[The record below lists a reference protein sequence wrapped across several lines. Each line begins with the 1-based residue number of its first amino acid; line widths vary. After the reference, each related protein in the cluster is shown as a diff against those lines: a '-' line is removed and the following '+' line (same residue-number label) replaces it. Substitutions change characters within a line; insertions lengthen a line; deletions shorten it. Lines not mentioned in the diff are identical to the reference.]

1 MSDKPI
7 SPLRQR
13 MIDDMTARRFKE
25 KVQKDYV
32 RHVRTFAAFLGQST
46 DKATKEDLRRFQSH
60 LARLFC
66 RLFLE
71 GLAALHAAGRLAFF
85 VDLAPLAD
93 KRAFDAELA
102 PLRRSEW
109 VVYAKRPFAG
119 PKAVFAYLAR
129 YTHRVAISN
138 SRLMA
143 LDDKGVT
150 FKWKDYRIKGRDR
163 LRTMTLDAAEFI
175 RRFLLHVLP
184 SRFHRIRHM
193 WTASWQAVFDALIA
207 LVGCGHMSGLLVRYR
222 TAGPDDIRQSW
233 SLSLRR
239 ARSSWRMSG
248 CPGLSLRPCRS
259 SRRCACQSL
268 RN

>member
-1 MSDKPI
+1 MKGFRTSCSFSFPEL
-7 SPLRQR
+7 SLSQGSS
-13 MIDDMTARRFKE
+13 TA
-25 KVQKDYV
+25 
-32 RHVRTFAAFLGQST
+32 
-46 DKATKEDLRRFQSH
+46 KA
-60 LARLFC
+60 
-66 RLFLE
+66 
-71 GLAALHAAGRLAFF
+71 
-85 VDLAPLAD
+85 
-93 KRAFDAELA
+93 
-102 PLRRSEW
+102 
-109 VVYAKRPFAG
+109 PFAG
-119 PKAVFAYLAR
+119 PKQVLRYLSR

-138 SRLMA
+138 RRLVA
-143 LDDKGVT
+143 ADDAGVA
-150 FKWKDYRIKGRDR
+150 FRWKDTRIAGPDR
-163 LRTMTLDAAEFI
+163 WKTMRLHPHEFI

-184 SRFHRIRHM
+184 KGFHRIRHM
-193 WTASWQAVFDALIA
+193 WTASWQAVFDAQIA

>member
-138 SRLMA
+138 S
-143 LDDKGVT
+143 G
-150 FKWKDYRIKGRDR
+150 
-163 LRTMTLDAAEFI
+163 
-175 RRFLLHVLP
+175 
-184 SRFHRIRHM
+184 
-193 WTASWQAVFDALIA
+193 
-207 LVGCGHMSGLLVRYR
+207 
-222 TAGPDDIRQSW
+222 
-233 SLSLRR
+233 
-239 ARSSWRMSG
+239 
-248 CPGLSLRPCRS
+248 
-259 SRRCACQSL
+259 
-268 RN
+268 